1 MRVYGI
7 DFTSAPGRRKPL
19 VAVDCSLENGVL
31 RAESSEEMTS
41 LDELEEFLGR
51 PGYILTSRPVSYPT
65 KADTERRILCRILH
79 RFAWA
84 YSARPG

>member
-19 VAVDCSLENGVL
+19 VVAGCSLENGVL

-41 LDELEEFLGR
+41 LDELEEFLAR
-51 PGYILTSRPVSYPT
+51 PGYILTSRPVSCLT
-65 KADTERRILCRILH
+65 NADTERRVSCRILH
-79 RFAWA
+79 RFVWA